1 MLDHAWIIQVLR
13 VLPQYLGQ
21 RHIEEQLLKVVA
33 KVVIW
38 LLVVLAHFKQIIN
51 NKYSQ
56 YSPKF

>member
-21 RHIEEQLLKVVA
+21 RHIEEQLLKVV
-33 KVVIW
+33 IW